1 MTHEAIPTSIT
12 ATMKRSLVIY
22 GIIFVAFIIWIFVAK
37 LSSGS
42 VAMGFIVPEGGNK
55 IVSHNEMGFIREILV
70 HEGDHVTKGM
80 PLMLLDTTENQTN
93 LGILGIQ
100 KGELEAILARLK
112 TEEAGGVFRED
123 GLDTVAYNKEREVWS
138 SRRELLGKD
147 ESLTQERINQA
158 NMEIEAL
165 KNDERSASSI
175 LEKTREELKAVRS
188 LYQERFVDKTNLLSL
203 ESKVAEL
210 EGKIAVSKNNQMRIQ
225 ERKSELTSGFSR
237 IKKEMLY
244 HNATEYR
251 KTSDELR
258 VVNEKIALEKVKLAR
273 KYVTSP
279 VDGVLNRL
287 SFKTVGAVIPAG
299 TPIAEIVP
307 NETRLLAEVKVNP
320 DEVRFIHKGTPCYL
334 RFPAYKTRY
343 FNPVHG
349 SIIWISSDTVQ
360 ERDGSAYYLARVAID
375 KKSMKD
381 ENVALLETGMR
392 VQAEMRLGTRSVAR
406 YIFDPVR
413 MSLIHAFKEK

>member
-22 GIIFVAFIIWIFVAK
+22 GVIFVAFIIWIFVAK

-55 IVSHNEMGFIREILV
+55 IISHNEMGFIREIFV
-70 HEGDHVTKGM
+70 HEGDRVKKGT

-100 KGELEAILARLK
+100 KRELEAILERLK
-112 TEEAGGVFRED
+112 TEEGGGEFQ
-123 GLDTVAYNKEREVWS
+123 GAHLDPVAYNKEREVWS

-147 ESLTQERINQA
+147 ESLTQERINHA

-165 KNDERSASSI
+165 KNDERAASSI
-175 LEKTREELKAVRS
+175 LEKTREELKAVRN
-188 LYQERFVDKTNLLSL
+188 LYKERFVDKTNVLSL

-210 EGKIAVSKNNQMRIQ
+210 EGKIAVSKNNQTRLQ
-225 ERKSELTSGFSR
+225 ERKSELMSGFSR

-244 HNATEYR
+244 QNATEYR
-251 KTSDELR
+251 KASDELR

-279 VDGVLNRL
+279 VDGIINRL
-287 SFKTVGAVIPAG
+287 SFKTVGAVVPAG

-307 NETRLLAEVKVNP
+307 SETRLLAEVKIDP
-320 DEVRFIHKGTPCYL
+320 DEVRFVHKGTPCYL

-343 FNPVHG
+343 FNPVNG
-349 SIIWISSDTVQ
+349 SIIWIAADTVQ
-360 ERDGSAYYLARVAID
+360 EKDGSAYYLARVAID
-375 KKSMKD
+375 KNSMKD
-381 ENVALLETGMR
+381 EKVVLLEPGMR

-413 MSLIHAFKEK
+413 MSLIHAFKER

>member
-1 MTHEAIPTSIT
+1 MTHEGIPTSIT
-12 ATMKRSLVIY
+12 ATMKRSLMIY
-22 GIIFVAFIIWIFVAK
+22 GLIFVAFIIWIFVAK

-42 VAMGFIVPEGGNK
+42 VAMGFVVPEGGNK
-55 IVSHNEMGFIREILV
+55 IVSHNEMGFIREIFI
-70 HEGDHVTKGM
+70 HEGDHVKKGM
-80 PLMLLDTTENQTN
+80 PLMLLDTTENQTS
-93 LGILGIQ
+93 LGILSIQ
-100 KGELEAILARLK
+100 KAELEAILARLK
-112 TEEAGGVFRED
+112 TEEEGGEFQENA
-123 GLDTVAYNKEREVWS
+123 LDPVAYNKEREVWS

-165 KNDERSASSI
+165 KNDERAASSI
-175 LEKTREELKAVRS
+175 LERTREELKSVRS
-188 LYQERFVDKTNLLSL
+188 LYQERFVDKTSLLSL

-210 EGKIAVSKNNQMRIQ
+210 EGKIAVSKNNQTRIQ
-225 ERKSELTSGFSR
+225 ERKSELTSGFLR
-237 IKKEMLY
+237 IKKDMLY
-244 HNATEYR
+244 QNATEYR

-258 VVNEKIALEKVKLAR
+258 VVNEKISFEKVKLAR

-279 VDGVLNRL
+279 VDGVINRL
-287 SFKTVGAVIPAG
+287 SFKTVGAVVPAG
-299 TPIAEIVP
+299 TPIVEIVP
-307 NETRLLAEVKVNP
+307 SETRLLAEVKINP
-320 DEVRFIHKGTPCYL
+320 DEVRFVHKGTPCYL

-343 FNPVHG
+343 FNPVNG
-349 SIIWISSDTVQ
+349 SIIWISADTVQ

-375 KKSMKD
+375 KDSMKD
-381 ENVALLETGMR
+381 EKVVLLEPGMR